1 MAETQTYTFD
11 TSDDPVAIEQAE
23 QRDAETL
30 EIGEKMMAE
39 QENLLAGKY
48 KNAEEL
54 ETAYKELEKKLG
66 EKDTLER
73 EAGDEEV
80 PVDTKKETSEENLFP
95 DSDGNKLEGYLE
107 DGSVNYDSVNTLY
120 GEKLGSI
127 FKESNVDP
135 FEISKHFHKNN
146 GEITDEMYKSLTDT
160 GLSKSA
166 IDSYLTGRAKQ
177 MGYDIGADAT
187 SNDLGEDTIKEM
199 QGLAGGPEGYSDL
212 MGWATDNL
220 SETDINAFDDVIA
233 TGNASA
239 VRFAIKA
246 LMGQYEDA
254 VGVDSN
260 LVQGKKT
267 APVEGYRSM
276 AEVVRD
282 MNNPLYDKD
291 DAYRADVRRKLEQS
305 NLKL

>member
-30 EIGEKMMAE
+30 EIGEKMIAE

-54 ETAYKELEKKLG
+54 EAAYKELEKKLG
-66 EKDTLER
+66 DQDSNDTLER
-73 EAGDEEV
+73 SSEDE
-80 PVDTKKETSEENLFP
+80 DSTKKEVDEENLFP

-107 DGSVNYDSVNTLY
+107 DGSVNYESVNTLY
-120 GEKLGSI
+120 GERLGSI

-177 MGYDIGADAT
+177 MGYDVGT
-187 SNDLGEDTIKEM
+187 ESLENDLGDDAIKEL
-199 QGLAGGPEGYSDL
+199 QGLAGGSEGYSDL
-212 MGWATDNL
+212 MTWASSNL
-220 SETDINAFDDVIA
+220 NDTDINAFDDVIA

-282 MNNPLYDKD
+282 MNNPAYETD